1 MAGAEAIEVIPTG
14 KACGAEIRG
23 VDLAKPID
31 DVTFGQIHTAF
42 AEHGIIFFRDQDV
55 SGPTQVEFSKRFGE
69 LDIYV
74 LAEYTLDDAPEIL
87 LISNIQ
93 ENGRNIGLADAGTTW
108 HTDTSYIECP
118 PLATFLNARELPIK
132 DGVVL
137 GDTIFS
143 SAAAAYDDLDPAFQ
157 RRIDSLTAI
166 HSYYGKHAA
175 RAKLGRSN
183 RVEPSD
189 EEDKSLQPVEHP
201 VVRRHPI
208 NGKKSIYVSA
218 GECISIPGM
227 ADEAALDLI
236 DTLAARIIDPKY
248 HYRHNWQPGDFVIW
262 DNCQLQHLAM
272 RDYELPLRRLMYRTQ
287 VKGPRP
293 T

>member
-1 MAGAEAIEVIPTG
+1 MAPPRAIEVIPTG

-23 VDLAKPID
+23 VDLSQPID
-31 DVTFGQIHTAF
+31 DATFAQILNAF
-42 AEHGIIFFRDQDV
+42 AKHGMVFFRNQDV
-55 SGPTQVEFSKRFGE
+55 SGPAQVEFSKHFGE

-74 LAEYTLDDAPEIL
+74 LAEYTLDGTPEIL

-118 PLATFLNARELPIK
+118 PLATFLSAKELPVE

-143 SAAAAYDDLDPAFQ
+143 SAAAAYDNLEPALKKK
-157 RRIDSLTAI
+157 IDGLNAI

-175 RAKLGRSN
+175 RAKLGRSD
-183 RVEPSD
+183 RIEPSG
-189 EEDKSLQPVEHP
+189 EEDKALQPVTHP
-201 VVRRHPI
+201 VARRHPI
-208 NGKKSIYVSA
+208 TGRKAIYVSS
-218 GECISIPGM
+218 GECIAIPGM
-227 ADEAALDLI
+227 AEEEALDLI
-236 DTLAARIIDPKY
+236 NELAARIIDPKY
-248 HYRHNWQPGDFVIW
+248 HYRHKWQPGDFVVW
-262 DNCQLQHLAM
+262 DNCQLQHLAV

-293 T
+293 V